1 MAKILAVGWS
11 VENATGSQTSRFL
24 HLPPGN
30 KPGIVMAHPYL
41 EELRQ
46 LLHNVGL
53 EDSDIV
59 CKHFFSGAA
68 GYTAG
73 KIFTSLTPKGLAV
86 KLPESRCEKL
96 LSNNLAEPLRYFD
109 KSPVKRGYVLFPAYE
124 DMKKSELKQYFLES
138 KTAIEQ
144 DET

>member
-1 MAKILAVGWS
+1 MAKIMAVGWS
-11 VENATGSQTSRFL
+11 VENATGSRTSRSL

-46 LLHNVGL
+46 FLFDVGL
-53 EDSDIV
+53 EDSDNV

-68 GYTAG
+68 VYTG
-73 KIFTSLTPKGLAV
+73 EKIFVSLTPKGLAF

-96 LSNNLAEPLRYFD
+96 LSKGPAEPLRYFD
-109 KSPVKRGYVLFPAYE
+109 KSPVKRGYVLFPAYK

-138 KTAIEQ
+138 KSAADQ
-144 DET
+144 NAA